1 MLDSEEK
8 TGLSFQLLASSVDHP
23 SLALIG
29 SSVRDAVGFTQLSVS
44 RQLIF
49 TVLNAKY
56 VHPRPALLTD
66 PFYKCNVITN
76 VKNSCRE
83 ITTTYLSAGHIESE
97 AAGWKSGRLHCSL
110 PRSDKSS
117 SRSRLCW
124 LRNNYYFPFAS
135 LRGNMT
141 LSQADIITHHDV
153 PQSEI
158 KAMDFWRANHL
169 NLIPY
174 AAQLLEDQKCQSS
187 LQSSSWLKP

>member
-1 MLDSEEK
+1 MCSTLKRRPGSPSSFLLALLITPPWRSLEAPCVMLLDS
-8 TGLSFQLLASSVDHP
+8 LFP
-23 SLALIG
+23 
-29 SSVRDAVGFTQLSVS
+29 QLSVS

-124 LRNNYYFPFAS
+124 LRNNIYFPSAA
-135 LRGNMT
+135 LRGN
-141 LSQADIITHHDV
+141 IPITIVLVRINLVNCDV
-153 PQSEI
+153 QTQSHGARSPCIFVEI
-158 KAMDFWRANHL
+158 YQWWKG
-169 NLIPY
+169 
-174 AAQLLEDQKCQSS
+174 SS
-187 LQSSSWLKP
+187 KF

>member
-1 MLDSEEK
+1 MCSTLKRRPGSPSSFLLALLITPPWRSLEAPCVMLLDS
-8 TGLSFQLLASSVDHP
+8 LFP
-23 SLALIG
+23 
-29 SSVRDAVGFTQLSVS
+29 QLSVS

-124 LRNNYYFPFAS
+124 LRNNIYFPSAA
-135 LRGNMT
+135 LRGNIPLLGNKT
-141 LSQADIITHHDV
+141 NWHIDKIIQGQCHT
-153 PQSEI
+153 
-158 KAMDFWRANHL
+158 KYC
-169 NLIPY
+169 NL
-174 AAQLLEDQKCQSS
+174 QECNGF
-187 LQSSSWLKP
+187 SSWVLFALICPGLEI

>member
-1 MLDSEEK
+1 MCSTLKRRPGSPSSFLLALLITPPWRSLEAPCVMLLDS
-8 TGLSFQLLASSVDHP
+8 LFP
-23 SLALIG
+23 
-29 SSVRDAVGFTQLSVS
+29 QLSVS

-141 LSQADIITHHDV
+141 IDFPLARSDIFSVWFLFLCYYLLCASFVQSNYVNDV
-153 PQSEI
+153 VKNP
-158 KAMDFWRANHL
+158 N
-169 NLIPY
+169 
-174 AAQLLEDQKCQSS
+174 
-187 LQSSSWLKP
+187 

>member
-83 ITTTYLSAGHIESE
+83 ITTTYLSAGHIKSE
-97 AAGWKSGRLHCSL
+97 AASWKLSSFALL
-110 PRSDKSS
+110 PRCSNSCAPQSS
-117 SRSRLCW
+117 FA

-141 LSQADIITHHDV
+141 LFLRRWLS
-153 PQSEI
+153 
-158 KAMDFWRANHL
+158 
-169 NLIPY
+169 
-174 AAQLLEDQKCQSS
+174 AASTIFPDK
-187 LQSSSWLKP
+187 

>member
-141 LSQADIITHHDV
+141 LLSVQLDDKHLD
-153 PQSEI
+153 PI
-158 KAMDFWRANHL
+158 KVDLKRIA
-169 NLIPY
+169 
-174 AAQLLEDQKCQSS
+174 
-187 LQSSSWLKP
+187 LQNAIWYKVEK

>member
-8 TGLSFQLLASSVDHP
+8 TGLSFQLLASSVDHS

-124 LRNNYYFPFAS
+124 LRNNIYFPSAA
-135 LRGNMT
+135 LRGNIPAT
-141 LSQADIITHHDV
+141 IKITTKAPNYHPCTWLAASVARQSRAKQAGPNISV
-153 PQSEI
+153 
-158 KAMDFWRANHL
+158 KDFMFGNVYGRES
-169 NLIPY
+169 I
-174 AAQLLEDQKCQSS
+174 
-187 LQSSSWLKP
+187 

>member
-1 MLDSEEK
+1 MCSTLKRRPGSPSSFLLALLITPPWRSLEAPCVMLLDS
-8 TGLSFQLLASSVDHP
+8 L
-23 SLALIG
+23 
-29 SSVRDAVGFTQLSVS
+29 FTQLSVS

-141 LSQADIITHHDV
+141 FLMQTSEKAYPKVLSRV
-153 PQSEI
+153 C
-158 KAMDFWRANHL
+158 RV
-169 NLIPY
+169 
-174 AAQLLEDQKCQSS
+174 
-187 LQSSSWLKP
+187 

>member
-8 TGLSFQLLASSVDHP
+8 TGLSFQLLASSVDHS

-29 SSVRDAVGFTQLSVS
+29 SSVRDAVWFTQLSVS

-141 LSQADIITHHDV
+141 LL
-153 PQSEI
+153 
-158 KAMDFWRANHL
+158 F
-169 NLIPY
+169 
-174 AAQLLEDQKCQSS
+174 LELSFVGQMRIFHCA
-187 LQSSSWLKP
+187 LQ

>member
-1 MLDSEEK
+1 MCSTLKRRPGSPSSFLLALLITPPWRSLEAPCVMLLDS
-8 TGLSFQLLASSVDHP
+8 L
-23 SLALIG
+23 
-29 SSVRDAVGFTQLSVS
+29 FTQLSVS

-124 LRNNYYFPFAS
+124 LRNNIYFPFAA
-135 LRGNMT
+135 LRGNSPLFLRRR
-141 LSQADIITHHDV
+141 LS
-153 PQSEI
+153 
-158 KAMDFWRANHL
+158 
-169 NLIPY
+169 
-174 AAQLLEDQKCQSS
+174 AASTIFPDK
-187 LQSSSWLKP
+187 

>member
-1 MLDSEEK
+1 MKRRPGSPSSFLLALLITPPWRSLEAPCVMLLDS
-8 TGLSFQLLASSVDHP
+8 LFP
-23 SLALIG
+23 
-29 SSVRDAVGFTQLSVS
+29 QLSVS

-110 PRSDKSS
+110 PRSYKSS

-124 LRNNYYFPFAS
+124 LRNNIYFPSAA
-135 LRGNMT
+135 LRGNIPLYKQARAEKLAKVYINPRT
-141 LSQADIITHHDV
+141 LSCFG
-153 PQSEI
+153 QS
-158 KAMDFWRANHL
+158 FT
-169 NLIPY
+169 
-174 AAQLLEDQKCQSS
+174 S
-187 LQSSSWLKP
+187 LVQFPCSMTERVQNF

>member
-23 SLALIG
+23 ALALIG

-141 LSQADIITHHDV
+141 KCPIHSRWAEKWQLWNLLPQPLCHHSCANLPKLSTAV
-153 PQSEI
+153 
-158 KAMDFWRANHL
+158 
-169 NLIPY
+169 LI
-174 AAQLLEDQKCQSS
+174 AQKVAKLC
-187 LQSSSWLKP
+187 

>member
-1 MLDSEEK
+1 MCSTLKRRPGSPSSFLLALLIAPPWRSLEAPCVMLLDS
-8 TGLSFQLLASSVDHP
+8 LFP
-23 SLALIG
+23 
-29 SSVRDAVGFTQLSVS
+29 QLSVS

-83 ITTTYLSAGHIESE
+83 ITTTYLSAGHIKSE
-97 AAGWKSGRLHCSL
+97 AASWKLSSFALL
-110 PRSDKSS
+110 PRCSNSCAPQSS
-117 SRSRLCW
+117 FA

-141 LSQADIITHHDV
+141 LFLRRWLS
-153 PQSEI
+153 
-158 KAMDFWRANHL
+158 
-169 NLIPY
+169 
-174 AAQLLEDQKCQSS
+174 AASTIFPDK
-187 LQSSSWLKP
+187 

>member
-8 TGLSFQLLASSVDHP
+8 TGLSFQLLASSVDHS

-29 SSVRDAVGFTQLSVS
+29 SSLMLLDSLFPQLSVS

-124 LRNNYYFPFAS
+124 LRNNIYFPSAA
-135 LRGNMT
+135 LRGN
-141 LSQADIITHHDV
+141 
-153 PQSEI
+153 
-158 KAMDFWRANHL
+158 
-169 NLIPY
+169 IP
-174 AAQLLEDQKCQSS
+174 LFLRR
-187 LQSSSWLKP
+187 

>member
-66 PFYKCNVITN
+66 PFYKC
-76 VKNSCRE
+76 KKLCRE

-124 LRNNYYFPFAS
+124 LRNNIYFPSAA
-135 LRGNMT
+135 LRGN
-141 LSQADIITHHDV
+141 
-153 PQSEI
+153 
-158 KAMDFWRANHL
+158 
-169 NLIPY
+169 IP
-174 AAQLLEDQKCQSS
+174 LFLRR
-187 LQSSSWLKP
+187 

>member
-1 MLDSEEK
+1 MCSTLKRRPGSPSSFLLALLITPPWRSLEAPCVMLLDS
-8 TGLSFQLLASSVDHP
+8 LFP
-23 SLALIG
+23 
-29 SSVRDAVGFTQLSVS
+29 QLSVS

-124 LRNNYYFPFAS
+124 LRNYIYFPSAA
-135 LRGNMT
+135 LRGNIPINSHKGHFY
-141 LSQADIITHHDV
+141 LQD
-153 PQSEI
+153 
-158 KAMDFWRANHL
+158 KASLLFQLRSAAL
-169 NLIPY
+169 QGNLLAKIFLK
-174 AAQLLEDQKCQSS
+174 QLKFRN
-187 LQSSSWLKP
+187 